1 MQEPPAGHA
10 GIPTSKVAMAPA
22 AAGQSEKEIELTAAR
37 FAVRK
42 VAKLGGH
49 IVILPRRKFLH
60 LAAATA
66 ALPCLPR
73 VAAADDAYPS
83 RPIHL
88 VIGFT
93 PGAAADVVARVL
105 AQATGPIL
113 GQQIVVDNKPGAG
126 SSIAAEYVAHSA
138 KDGYTLFL
146 ATLSII
152 TNQIINPNAALDLVR
167 DFEPVALLEDAA
179 IILVVNPVSNIHSV
193 KELIAFCKE
202 KPNQA
207 LDSNVIGSMPH
218 FASELFAQKA
228 GIKLTQIPYQGSP
241 QAVEDVVAGRT
252 LMTFSPASTVVGQ
265 IAAGKLVALATTTGK
280 RAGALPDVPTM
291 AEAGLPDVDTSL
303 WFGLLAPV
311 GTPRP
316 IVDKLAAA
324 SRTAMQTPAA
334 IKALRP
340 QGDDPLEAGPD
351 KFGAFMKSEI
361 ARWTEVAHA
370 AGMIK
375 S

>member
-1 MQEPPAGHA
+1 
-10 GIPTSKVAMAPA
+10 MAPA

-202 KPNQA
+202 KPDQA

-303 WFGLLAPV
+303 WFGLLGA
-311 GTPRP
+311 GRH
-316 IVDKLAAA
+316 AARR
-324 SRTAMQTPAA
+324 SSTSSPPPAVRRCRR
-334 IKALRP
+334 RP
-340 QGDDPLEAGPD
+340 Q
-351 KFGAFMKSEI
+351 
-361 ARWTEVAHA
+361 
-370 AGMIK
+370 
-375 S
+375 